1 VDLELYLRVLWRF
14 RLIVAFGLLLAVSL
28 TVLSFARVGFS
39 QLPPTFSYR
48 QAQEWQSTSTLL
60 IRGSDFPFHSGSS
73 GPATSG
79 SSVDPASLAMIAAQY
94 ATSDGVRAL
103 VRQSG
108 RFDGKIIAAP
118 GQDTSGRMLPYL
130 NLAVVA
136 DAPAKAQL
144 LNGRAVSAL
153 LSYFESQQVARGVSP
168 KRIVGLQVLNHAM
181 APKVFQKRSKTLPG
195 VVFVTV
201 MTAVLGLVF
210 VLENFRSRVRPVREL
225 PDRREVSSG
234 A

>member
-1 VDLELYLRVLWRF
+1 MDLELYLRVLWRF
-14 RLIVAFGLLLAVSL
+14 RLIVALGLLLAVAL
-28 TVLSFARVGFS
+28 TVFSFARVGFS
-39 QLPPTFSYR
+39 HLPPTFSYR
-48 QAQEWQSTSTLL
+48 QPQEWQSTSTLL

-73 GPATSG
+73 VPATSG

-94 ATSDGVRAL
+94 AASDGVRAL
-103 VRQSG
+103 VRRSG

-144 LNGRAVSAL
+144 LNGRAVRAL
-153 LSYFESQQVARGVSP
+153 LSYFESQQLASGVP
-168 KRIVGLQVLNHAM
+168 AKRVVSLQVLNHAM
-181 APKVFQKRSKTLPG
+181 APKIFQKRSKTLPA

-201 MTAVLGLVF
+201 MTAVIGLVF
-210 VLENFRSRVRPVREL
+210 VLENLRSRVRPVREL
-225 PDRREVSSG
+225 PDRREASSS